1 MFKKLLVEFIGT
13 FFIIFFG
20 FVAIINTSQN
30 QPLGTLF
37 IALAF
42 GITTLLVYYIFYPIS
57 RSHNNPAISFSF
69 FIMGRLTLVEFL
81 LYTLSQ
87 IVGGFVAMTILALIF
102 SKNISLTILS
112 TNYGVVVNSD
122 LGAILIIMFVEF
134 IASFFLMFVYS
145 ITKRKNFFLIGFA
158 IFTLYLLFY
167 NIDGMGLNPVR
178 VLIPALFN
186 LNFTNTIIYIL
197 AIFGGSLA
205 GGLFN
210 NWFYKKNKK
219 KL

>member
-134 IASFFLMFVYS
+134 IASFFLC
-145 ITKRKNFFLIGFA
+145 
-158 IFTLYLLFY
+158 LF
-167 NIDGMGLNPVR
+167 IVSPKEK
-178 VLIPALFN
+178 LF
-186 LNFTNTIIYIL
+186 
-197 AIFGGSLA
+197 
-205 GGLFN
+205 
-210 NWFYKKNKK
+210 
-219 KL
+219 